1 VDTLRPTLPWFRF
14 VNRLFIATRRVVR
27 NDQVILAALA
37 VIIGVTAAVGEI
49 AFRAVL
55 RGVQWLFYGSA
66 SQRLAGFAEA
76 LPWWHLLLAPAV
88 GGLLLGLFLRY
99 VMPGRQPQAVPHV
112 MEACAL
118 RGGRMS
124 LRTGLAAAFYSA
136 ASLGA
141 GASAGREGPIVHLGA
156 SLASAV
162 ARRLKLSANLS
173 RTLLGCGVAA
183 AVAASFNAP
192 IAGVFFALEVVVGH
206 YALSAFTPI
215 VIASVVGTVVSRL
228 HYGDFPAFI
237 LPESYRIASYL
248 EFPAFA
254 LLGLVCGAVAMVF
267 MWAVITADTLVGRIN
282 PPLALRPALAG
293 LLVGMMAIWFPDILG
308 VGYETTDAAL
318 RENLTLELM
327 LTLIVVKTVATAIT
341 LGGGFGGG
349 VFSPSLFVGAMT
361 GGAFGVIATGVFPE
375 VSSGHGAYTLV
386 GMGAVA
392 GAVLGAPMSTILIV
406 FEMTGDYE
414 MAIALMVGVVLST
427 TLSQVVL
434 GRSLFTWQLERRGV
448 SLHGGREIGLL
459 KQIRV
464 ADVMKDDY
472 TAVGPD
478 ADLYEIGDK
487 LADARWG
494 ELFVVD
500 GDGCLVGVI
509 NMADMATAEQAPGEG
524 DAPRT
529 AADIA
534 RRDPPMLQAD
544 EELRE
549 AIGFI
554 DRAGESHLP
563 VVDTR
568 ERRFVVG
575 FVHEHDVL
583 LAYHRALL
591 TARAEERGE
600 PLPEPG
606 RRLPWQRR

>member
-1 VDTLRPTLPWFRF
+1 MDTLRPTLPWFRF
-14 VNRLFIATRRVVR
+14 ANRLFIATRRIIR
-27 NDQVILAALA
+27 NDQFILAALA
-37 VIIGVTAAVGEI
+37 VIIGVAAGVGEI
-49 AFRAVL
+49 AFRALL

-66 SQRLAGFAEA
+66 AQRLAGFAAE
-76 LPWWHLLLAPAV
+76 LPWWQLVLAPTV

-99 VMPGRQPQAVPHV
+99 VLPDGRPQAVPHV

-118 RGGRMS
+118 KGGRMS
-124 LRTGLAAAFYSA
+124 LRTGLAAGFYNA
-136 ASLGA
+136 ASLGV

-156 SLASAV
+156 CLGSAV
-162 ARRLKLSANLS
+162 ARWLRLSPNLS

-183 AVAASFNAP
+183 AVAASFNTP

-215 VIASVVGTVVSRL
+215 VIASVAGTVISRL

-237 LPESYRIASYL
+237 LPRSYEIVSYL

-254 LLGLVCGAVAMVF
+254 LLGLVCGVVAMIF
-267 MWAVITADTLVGRIN
+267 MWSVITADTVLNRIN
-282 PPLALRPALAG
+282 PPLTLRPALAG
-293 LLVGMMAIWFPDILG
+293 LAVGIMAIWFPDILG

-318 RENLTLELM
+318 RENLTLQTMLM
-327 LTLIVVKTVATAIT
+327 LIVVKTAATAIS
-341 LGGGFGGG
+341 LGGRFGGG

-361 GGAFGVIATGVFPE
+361 GGAFGIIATSMFPE
-375 VSSGHGAYTLV
+375 ASSGHGAYTLV

-392 GAVLGAPMSTILIV
+392 GAVMGAPMSTILIV
-406 FEMTGDYE
+406 FEMTGDYA
-414 MAIALMVGVVLST
+414 MAIALMLGVVMATSLT
-427 TLSQVVL
+427 HVVT

-448 SLHGGREIGLL
+448 NLRGGREIGLL

-472 TAVGPD
+472 TAIGPD

-487 LADARWG
+487 LSDARWG
-494 ELFVVD
+494 ELFVID
-500 GDGCLVGVI
+500 GDGRLIGVI
-509 NMADMATAEQAPGEG
+509 TMADMALAEQAPGEG
-524 DAPRT
+524 DTPRT
-529 AADIA
+529 AGDIA
-534 RRDPPMLQAD
+534 RLDPPMLQAND
-544 EELRE
+544 ELRE

-563 VVDTR
+563 VVDDR
-568 ERRFVVG
+568 EQRRVVG

-591 TARAEERGE
+591 TARAEERGD
-600 PLPEPG
+600 PVPEPG
-606 RRLPWQRR
+606 IRPLRPRR

>member
-1 VDTLRPTLPWFRF
+1 VNTRRPTLPWFRF
-14 VNRLFIATRRVVR
+14 VNRLFITTRRVVR
-27 NDQVILAALA
+27 NDQFILAALA
-37 VIIGVTAAVGEI
+37 VIIGVTAALGEI
-49 AFRAVL
+49 AFRGLL

-66 SQRLAGFAEA
+66 SQRLAGFAGE
-76 LPWWHLLLAPAV
+76 LPWWHVVLAPTV

-99 VMPGRQPQAVPHV
+99 VMPGRTPQAVPHV

-118 RGGRMS
+118 KGGRMS
-124 LRTGLAAAFYSA
+124 LRSGLAAAFHNA
-136 ASLGA
+136 ASLGV

-156 SLASAV
+156 TLASVV
-162 ARRLKLSANLS
+162 ARKLKLSPNLS

-183 AVAASFNAP
+183 AVAASFNTP

-215 VIASVVGTVVSRL
+215 VIASVAGTVVSRL

-237 LPESYRIASYL
+237 LPRFYEIVSYL

-254 LLGLVCGAVAMVF
+254 LLGLVCGIVAMIF
-267 MWAVITADTLVGRIN
+267 MWSVIFANTVVSRLK
-282 PPLALRPALAG
+282 PPLVLQPALAG
-293 LLVGMMAIWFPDILG
+293 LVIGITAIWFPDILG

-318 RENLTLELM
+318 RENLTLQTMLM
-327 LTLIVVKTVATAIT
+327 LIVVKTAATAVS

-361 GGAFGVIATGVFPE
+361 GGAFGVIATSLFPE
-375 VSSGHGAYTLV
+375 LSSGHGAYTLV
-386 GMGAVA
+386 GMGAVS

-414 MAIALMVGVVLST
+414 MAIALMLGVVLAT
-427 TLSQVVL
+427 TLSHVVL

-448 SLHGGREIGLL
+448 SLSGGREIGLL

-487 LADARWG
+487 LSDARWG
-494 ELFVVD
+494 ELFVID

-509 NMADMATAEQAPGEG
+509 NMADLALTEQAPGE
-524 DAPRT
+524 APRT
-529 AADIA
+529 AADLA
-534 RRDPPMLQAD
+534 RRDPPMVQVTD
-544 EELRE
+544 ELRE
-549 AIGFI
+549 AIGLI

-568 ERRFVVG
+568 ERRRVLG

-600 PLPEPG
+600 PLPDSA
-606 RRLPWQRR
+606 RRPPWQRR